1 MILDE
6 ITLIRLEYNSI
17 NGFIF
22 ELLRVEI
29 QGKTKSFSGDLFGV
43 YFAESYFI
51 VNILFFSFDIKSPFI
66 K

>member
-6 ITLIRLEYNSI
+6 ITLIKLEYNSI
-17 NGFIF
+17 NGLIF

-29 QGKTKSFSGDLFGV
+29 QGNRKGFAGDLFGV
-43 YFAESYFI
+43 YLAESYFI
-51 VNILFFSFDIKSPFI
+51 VNILFFSVDVKSPFI